1 MSPDE
6 TEIWNNNLIL
16 AFPEI
21 YIRRNNLVVIFI
33 GANSPKEVYDHNFE
47 PFNAKEDYSRI
58 ATKILQAANKGQINP
73 AEFKKEFNSL
83 SSGLRGNSPYYNSLK
98 NFCEKFDY
106 NIEGVRFY
114 SEWTRMRDGE
124 VNRERDPDVAYVVFI
139 NGHGQ
144 LPYHSP
150 VEISEGWEDEPYR
163 YRPASERL
171 SYLKE
176 LERDI
181 LLVID
186 PSCWSKQVADVFLD
200 GVVKHFFPQD
210 DRRIDDG
217 GIEFE
222 ERMRSLD
229 MSLAIWEDTSEE
241 E

>member
-1 MSPDE
+1 MYPPE
-6 TEIWNNNLIL
+6 TLAKLSLHLKIDKDYPAWNQMNDPSEAKKVYDIWNKNLIP
-16 AFPEI
+16 AYPEI
-21 YIRRNNLVVIFI
+21 SKRRNNLVLIFI
-33 GANSPKEVYDHNFE
+33 GANSPEELELRYDSYHD
-47 PFNAKEDYSRI
+47 A
-58 ATKILQAANKGQINP
+58 LNK
-73 AEFKKEFNSL
+73 
-83 SSGLRGNSPYYNSLK
+83 
-98 NFCEKFDY
+98 FCEKFGY
-106 NIEGVRFY
+106 NIEDVIFY